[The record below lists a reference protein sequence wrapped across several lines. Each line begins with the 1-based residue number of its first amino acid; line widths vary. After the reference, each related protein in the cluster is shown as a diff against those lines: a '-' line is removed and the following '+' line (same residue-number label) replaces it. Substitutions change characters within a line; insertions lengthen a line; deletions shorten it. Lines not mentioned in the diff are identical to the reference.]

1 MRRGRQQWLE
11 WGLHRCGSSQ
21 GSPCTPIPTVASEVG
36 REDPHLPTCDTSI
49 WSPLQLNLRQDVALD
64 NRSYYFERITDG
76 TLEGKGRDEW
86 QPFSTA
92 LDTAAEW
99 TEPHSCL
106 PLPIIVSLSLVC
118 SEEELGP
125 LAIPGCL
132 IFSGFST

>member
-1 MRRGRQQWLE
+1 MRSGRQQWLE

-21 GSPCTPIPTVASEVG
+21 GSPRTPTPTVASEVG

-49 WSPLQLNLRQDVALD
+49 WSPLELNLRQDLALED
-64 NRSYYFERITDG
+64 CSYYFERITDG
-76 TLEGKGRDEW
+76 TLEEKGRDEW

-106 PLPIIVSLSLVC
+106 PLPIIMSSSLVG